1 MSQSYW
7 RESMLDR
14 RRFLFSVAAVGGA
27 LMAAPAK
34 EFTLLGQRRVQGV
47 KPGDWGA
54 FGYDLRSTRFNSDE
68 TLIGPEN
75 VGHLALKWTFE
86 GMQDFS
92 QSTPL
97 VIDGTLYTAA
107 NDGCIYALDIASGE
121 LKWKFNA
128 WEGVKANEPGQIQ
141 VEVNADP
148 VGQMRGSAAYAEGRI
163 FIGDGTSRMHCL
175 DARTGEEVW
184 RRQLDPLAG
193 THRSKISSTPIVYD
207 GKIYVGTS
215 TVGGRSHI
223 TCLDAITSAIRWRFD
238 IVPDPKTIGGG
249 AVWTAPAL
257 DPEEGVVYNVTGS
270 VHGRLPGPM
279 LFSESII
286 ANDMESGELL
296 WYHQL
301 RAQDAF
307 DLDFSCHPMIFEATH
322 PERSAARRRCVGAGS
337 KTGFH
342 TFDRDTGEHLWTAS
356 VTNGGPT
363 LNSTAYG
370 HDKIYVVNNSAANH
384 RLIAQSATVALHA
397 WTGEVLWW
405 TPNASSIQG
414 ATAGANGLFYQGF
427 RDGTLQALDVETGEP
442 LWNFQ
447 LPAPR
452 RGGIVISNGVV
463 YTACGAQ
470 SSGPHTVYAFS
481 IDGR

>member
-1 MSQSYW
+1 MFQSNA
-7 RESMLDR
+7 RESILNR
-14 RRFLFSVAAVGGA
+14 RKFMFSLAAARGA
-27 LMAAPAK
+27 LMLAPPRGSM
-34 EFTLLGQRRVQGV
+34 LLGQRRVEGV
-47 KPGDWGA
+47 RPGDWGA
-54 FGYDLRSTRFNSDE
+54 FGYDLSSTRFNTDE
-68 TLIGPEN
+68 SIIGPEN
-75 VGHLALKWTFE
+75 VGRLALKWTFE
-86 GMQDFS
+86 GMRDFS

-97 VIDGTLYTAA
+97 VIEGTLYTAA
-107 NDGCIYALDIASGE
+107 NDGYVYALDSDSGE
-121 LKWKFNA
+121 LKWEFNA
-128 WEGVKANEPGQIQ
+128 WEGVRPNEPGEYQA
-141 VEVNADP
+141 EVNADP
-148 VGQMRGSAAYAEGRI
+148 LGQMRGSAAYADGRI
-163 FIGDGTSRMHCL
+163 FIGDGTSILHCL
-175 DARTGEEVW
+175 DAATGEEVW

-193 THRSKISSTPIVYD
+193 NHRSKISSTPIVYE

-215 TVGGRSHI
+215 TVGGRSFI
-223 TCLDAITSAIRWRFD
+223 ACLDAATSAIRWRFD
-238 IVPDPKTIGGG
+238 IVPDAKAVGGG

-257 DPEEGVVYNVTGS
+257 DPEHNVVYNVTGS
-270 VHGRLPGPM
+270 VHGRVPGPM

-322 PERSAARRRCVGAGS
+322 PERAAARRRCVGAGS

-342 TFDRDTGEHLWTAS
+342 TFDRDTGEHLWTTA

-370 HDKIYVVNNSAANH
+370 HDKIYVVNNSASNH

-397 WTGEVLWW
+397 WTGEILWW
-405 TPNASSIQG
+405 TPNASSSQG

-427 RDGTLQALDVETGEP
+427 RDGSVQALDVETGEP
-442 LWNFQ
+442 LWNYQ

-452 RGGIVISNGVV
+452 RGGIAISNGVV
-463 YTACGAQ
+463 YTACGVQ
-470 SSGPHTVYAFS
+470 RNGPHNVYALS